1 MKLILLTAPD
11 FFIEEHSI
19 LTALF
24 EEGLE
29 LVHLR
34 KPNAEP
40 IFCERL
46 LSLIPDNFRKNIVT
60 HDHFYLKNEY
70 DLKGIHLN
78 SRNPELP
85 KDYKGTVSVTTPT
98 LEDVVRE
105 KKDMDYLFLPSIY
118 ATASRDD
125 FAPPYSALM
134 LKEQIK
140 KKVID
145 KKVMAMGNIELETI
159 EQLKDLGFQGA
170 VINHAIWDRFNIHT
184 TQDFKELINHFRK
197 LRRIAD

>member
-1 MKLILLTAPD
+1 MKLILQTAPD
-11 FFIEEHSI
+11 FFVEEHAI

-29 LVHLR
+29 LVHLN

-46 LSLIPDNFRKNIVT
+46 LSLLPDSYRKCIVT

-70 DLKGIHLN
+70 GLRGIHL
-78 SRNPELP
+78 SERNPVAP
-85 KDYKGTVSVTTPT
+85 KDYKGTISTTVNSI
-98 LEDVVRE
+98 EEAAMV
-105 KKDMDYLFLPSIY
+105 KKEMDYVLLTTIY
-118 ATASRDD
+118 AAPERDA
-125 FAPPYSALM
+125 FAPPYSAAM
-134 LKEQIK
+134 LKEQVRRK
-140 KKVID
+140 ALDKKVIPI
-145 KKVMAMGNIELETI
+145 GNIEIETI
-159 EQLKDLGFQGA
+159 EQLKDLGVQGA

-197 LRRIAD
+197 LRKTAD

>member
-1 MKLILLTAPD
+1 
-11 FFIEEHSI
+11 
-19 LTALF
+19 
-24 EEGLE
+24 
-29 LVHLR
+29 
-34 KPNAEP
+34 
-40 IFCERL
+40 
-46 LSLIPDNFRKNIVT
+46 
-60 HDHFYLKNEY
+60 
-70 DLKGIHLN
+70 
-78 SRNPELP
+78 
-85 KDYKGTVSVTTPT
+85 
-98 LEDVVRE
+98 
-105 KKDMDYLFLPSIY
+105 
-118 ATASRDD
+118 
-125 FAPPYSALM
+125 M

>member
-11 FFIEEHSI
+11 FFIEEHAI

-24 EEGLE
+24 EEGIE

-40 IFCERL
+40 ILCERL
-46 LSLIPDNFRKNIVT
+46 LSLIPDTYRRNIVT

-78 SRNPELP
+78 ERNSEAP
-85 KDYKGTVSVTTPT
+85 KDFRGSISTTVST
-98 LEDVVRE
+98 LEEVIQL
-105 KKDMDYLFLPSIY
+105 KKEMDYLFLPSIY
-118 ATASRDD
+118 KEATRDC
-125 FAPPYSALM
+125 FATPYSANM
-134 LKEQIK
+134 LKEQIR

-145 KKVMAMGNIELETI
+145 KKVMALGNMEVETI
-159 EQLKDLGFQGA
+159 EQLKELGFHGV

-197 LRRIAD
+197 LRRAAE